1 MTQPIPTLHWQGDI
15 EGTLV
20 LLDQKLLP
28 TKTELV
34 VCTNVD
40 EVWIAIQELSVRGA
54 PAIGIA
60 AAYGVC
66 LGAQVAL
73 DTELLPMQ
81 SRVRQVCDY
90 LVESRPTAVNL
101 TWALA
106 RMCAVTEQAS
116 DCNPRELAEAL
127 LAEARAIHAED
138 AQMCAD
144 IGRHGADLLAE
155 FPVGAGILTH
165 CNTGALATGG
175 EGTALSVIFGLANRD
190 KHPRV
195 WVDETRP
202 LLQGSRLTTWELM
215 QRDIECTLICDSAAA
230 HVMAAG
236 QVQVVITGAD
246 RIAANGDAAN
256 KIGTYGVAL
265 LARSH
270 GIPFYIA
277 APTSTFDL
285 SIATGSEIPIEQ
297 RSGREVVQGFG
308 AATAPTGVAV
318 YNPAFD
324 VTPAELIS
332 GIITELGVILSPT
345 QERIAQIVQPGII

>member
-1 MTQPIPTLHWQGDI
+1 MTQPIPTLLWQGGIDGSLI
-15 EGTLV
+15 
-20 LLDQKLLP
+20 LLDQKRLP
-28 TKTELV
+28 ASIELME
-34 VCTNVD
+34 CTDVD
-40 EVWIAIQELSVRGA
+40 QLWIAIQELSVRGA

-73 DTELLPMQ
+73 DTELASIQ
-81 SRVRQVCDY
+81 SRIRQVCDY
-90 LVESRPTAVNL
+90 LAESRPTAVNL
-101 TWALA
+101 SWALERVRRIAEQTTKYTA
-106 RMCAVTEQAS
+106 R
-116 DCNPRELAEAL
+116 DLAESL
-127 LAEARAIHAED
+127 LSEARAIHAED
-138 AQMCAD
+138 AQMCDD

-155 FPVGAGILTH
+155 LPVGAGILTH

-175 EGTALSVIFGLANRD
+175 QGTALSVIFQLAGRG
-190 KHPRV
+190 KQPRV

-202 LLQGSRLTTWELM
+202 LLQGARLTTWELM
-215 QRDIECTLICDSAAA
+215 QREIECTLICDSAAA

-236 QVQVVITGAD
+236 QVQAVITGAD

-256 KIGTYGVAL
+256 KIGTYAIAV
-265 LARSH
+265 LARAH

-285 SIATGSEIPIEQ
+285 SKAAGSEIPIEQ
-297 RSGREVVQGFG
+297 RSGQEVAQSFG
-308 AATAPTGVAV
+308 TITAPAGVAV

-332 GIITELGVILSPT
+332 GIITERGVVEHPT
-345 QERIAQIVQPGII
+345 RERISHGIGQK